1 MVEIKDM
8 SFGYNGGL
16 LFNDLSL
23 RLEKGNIYGLLGL
36 NGVGKTSLLKLIS
49 GLIFPKEG
57 RIDVM
62 GEEPRLRRPNW
73 LSRVTYC
80 LRSSVLPISRSEA
93 MSHPVFHFIRVLTV
107 ISLSDFYGNLTFPE
121 ILY

>member
-36 NGVGKTSLLKLIS
+36 NGVGENLVAEAHI
-49 GLIFPKEG
+49 GVDIPK
-57 RIDVM
+57 
-62 GEEPRLRRPNW
+62 RRP
-73 LSRVTYC
+73 Y
-80 LRSSVLPISRSEA
+80 
-93 MSHPVFHFIRVLTV
+93 
-107 ISLSDFYGNLTFPE
+107 
-121 ILY
+121 